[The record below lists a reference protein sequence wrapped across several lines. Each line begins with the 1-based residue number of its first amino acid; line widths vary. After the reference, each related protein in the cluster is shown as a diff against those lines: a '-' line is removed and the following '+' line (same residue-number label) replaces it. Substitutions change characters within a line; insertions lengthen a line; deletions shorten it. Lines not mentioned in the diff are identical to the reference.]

1 MKRFF
6 KIGSLVIVVILAVVL
21 VATYKEP
28 LNTVEHLKKAVEN
41 FDLEIITTNDG
52 KTYYPDENGNWTC
65 KEGEL
70 SSEEKQDTEKNFA
83 KLRENKLKMIEGIR
97 VPESYDE
104 MMEQFSQYGED
115 MAYTYTA
122 LLMIVVEKPE
132 YFILPSAYLED
143 VPSSDIEVLRCVAE
157 IYNNKRISEF
167 QRSVIERDIEN
178 LDFWSYDIS
187 GE

>member
-6 KIGSLVIVVILAVVL
+6 KIGSLAVVILAVIL
-21 VATYKEP
+21 VTTYKEP

-41 FDLEIITTNDG
+41 FDFEIITTNNG
-52 KTYYPDENGNWTC
+52 KTYYPDENGNWTW

-70 SSEEKQDTEKNFA
+70 SSEEKQDAEKNFS
-83 KLRENKLKMIEGIR
+83 KLRENRLKLLEGIHM
-97 VPESYDE
+97 PESYDE

-115 MAYTYTA
+115 MAYTYTV

-132 YFILPSAYLED
+132 YCILPSAYFTET
-143 VPSSDIEVLRCVAE
+143 PHFNTENLRCIVE
-157 IYNNKRISEF
+157 IYNNKRINEF
-167 QRSVIERDIEN
+167 QRSVIEYSVES
-178 LDFWSYDIS
+178 LEFWSYDIS